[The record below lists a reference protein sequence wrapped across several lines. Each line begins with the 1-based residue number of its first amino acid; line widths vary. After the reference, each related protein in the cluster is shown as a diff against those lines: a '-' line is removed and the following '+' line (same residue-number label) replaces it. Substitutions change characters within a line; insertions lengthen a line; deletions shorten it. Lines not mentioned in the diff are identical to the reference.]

1 MTEVKTE
8 SETQAKPKAKPK
20 WADSAEPPPVQAGLT
35 SKAASPVT
43 ASAAAAPPPAP
54 VEAWR
59 GKNEQ
64 SESSYTY
71 DDDDDDDGDN
81 DDDDDEDPGR
91 NQRTSVP
98 RAHQELPAAESRS
111 GRKGSRAR
119 SRSASDRERE
129 DRELQDEQLATLT
142 QQVSYLTHAV
152 HNMAAAST
160 AATTGIL
167 QPKTYASV
175 GR

>member
-35 SKAASPVT
+35 SMPRLSQLPPLP
-43 ASAAAAPPPAP
+43 PPPAP

-81 DDDDDEDPGR
+81 DDDDDEDPGED
-91 NQRTSVP
+91 QRATCAP
-98 RAHQELPAAESRS
+98 RAARR
-111 GRKGSRAR
+111 RKQKWPQRKQG
-119 SRSASDRERE
+119 
-129 DRELQDEQLATLT
+129 
-142 QQVSYLTHAV
+142 
-152 HNMAAAST
+152 
-160 AATTGIL
+160 
-167 QPKTYASV
+167 PKQKRV
-175 GR
+175 